1 MGDTG
6 WKLGDCFGEH
16 RRHVEK
22 KKKKKKKK
30 KTTRTHRNQ
39 HHAILIFANHF
50 SQYEAIGGLSLHQGN
65 TESHKK
71 LEQKVIDPQVI
82 NEHFS
87 FS

>member
-1 MGDTG
+1 M
-6 WKLGDCFGEH
+6 L
-16 RRHVEK
+16 

-39 HHAILIFANHF
+39 YHAILIFANHF